1 MGPAPPLFPIC
12 EGLVWRR
19 SAGTSSGAGLL
30 VCCTGLLAEDGCA
43 PQFQVQPLLPKLLAA
58 SLLSFWLN
66 PRCALTQK
74 ISPARPHSAQDRLDC
89 VLVLTASEVRC
100 YHFKGVEDPAALSR
114 KDILISIPLAEDAVY
129 GNLDVVARHVAVVAA
144 AHEVVAFPFGPLGL
158 LPFPLHSATCAA
170 WHTWRSAHSDWP
182 R

>member
-1 MGPAPPLFPIC
+1 M
-12 EGLVWRR
+12 
-19 SAGTSSGAGLL
+19 
-30 VCCTGLLAEDGCA
+30 
-43 PQFQVQPLLPKLLAA
+43 
-58 SLLSFWLN
+58 
-66 PRCALTQK
+66 
-74 ISPARPHSAQDRLDC
+74 
-89 VLVLTASEVRC
+89 LTASEVRC